1 MAEKVTKRQNF
12 EVIKDLLENL
22 NNPDGFVAPENI
34 PDLVAFIDHE
44 IELLARKSSKS
55 ATLTPEQKDKIAV
68 GEIVKDVLAE
78 CSDVNG
84 MTVGAILADKRIASY
99 VRHKEQKVNSQLI
112 TRILTDFGEPTDAY
126 PNRTN
131 EVKRTVVK
139 KVAYYSL
146 NYGIKEEGE
155 GV

>member
-12 EVIKDLLENL
+12 EGIMKFLAEN
-22 NNPDGFVAPENI
+22 GKTEWAKVMA
-34 PDLVAFIDHE
+34 HE

-84 MTVGAILADKRIASY
+84 MTVGAILADERIASY

-112 TRILTDFGEPTDAY
+112 TRILTDFGEPTDTY

-131 EVKRTVVK
+131 EVKRTVIK

-146 NYGIKEEGE
+146 NYGIKGEGE